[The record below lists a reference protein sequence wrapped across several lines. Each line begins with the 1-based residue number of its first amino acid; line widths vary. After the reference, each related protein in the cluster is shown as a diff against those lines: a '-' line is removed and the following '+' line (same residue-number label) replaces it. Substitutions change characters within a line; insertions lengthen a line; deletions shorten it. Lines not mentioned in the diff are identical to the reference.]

1 MLQKD
6 NGLVKVQWLNGYRSL
21 NGKKKEL
28 RASSAQENVRNTMLQ
43 ESDQVA
49 QACKQNYTGYI
60 EFKQANDTAS
70 AHIHS

>member
-1 MLQKD
+1 
-6 NGLVKVQWLNGYRSL
+6 
-21 NGKKKEL
+21 
-28 RASSAQENVRNTMLQ
+28 MLQ

-70 AHIHS
+70 AHIHSQVSSKHKKALLEK